1 MGFDSNGI
9 YKLNCFSQKFSRFCS
24 CRFELFELDQSFNSH
39 LASEMNLINCRSGF
53 LCVDPVNAWPVLAV
67 EKKRIRSV
75 GNLLPLSIDAIESCA
90 CFFMSLALLVGLLV
104 NYLWR
109 VWWVD

>member
-1 MGFDSNGI
+1 
-9 YKLNCFSQKFSRFCS
+9 
-24 CRFELFELDQSFNSH
+24 
-39 LASEMNLINCRSGF
+39 
-53 LCVDPVNAWPVLAV
+53 
-67 EKKRIRSV
+67 
-75 GNLLPLSIDAIESCA
+75 LPLSIDAIESCA